1 MTDHT
6 TPFPVDA
13 IIQELRTALN
23 TAGRAIL
30 IAPPGAGKTT
40 RVPQALL
47 CDPLF
52 GNGRILMLE
61 PRRLAAR
68 RAAEYMASLAGE
80 EVGRTIGYRIRGE
93 SRVSSSTRIEIV
105 TEGILTRMLQDQPEL
120 TGVALLIFDE
130 FHERSIHADLGLALA
145 LDARTHL
152 RPDLRILI
160 MSATLDGVAIGSLL
174 DNGPVI
180 RSEGRIFPIETV
192 HRVHPVEGMMEKAVV
207 ETVKRALQETA
218 GDILVF
224 LPGRRE
230 LHRCRNLL
238 TDAHLP
244 QGVHV
249 HLLHGEASRAD
260 QDAAFLPGAHS
271 IRKIICAT
279 SIAETSL
286 TIDGVRVVI
295 DSGLARVPRFDPR
308 RGMSGL
314 VTVPASVATADQRRG
329 RAGRQAPGVCYRLW
343 TEAEEERRER
353 FPVPE
358 ILSADLAPLA
368 LDLARWGAPDGG
380 GLKFLDPLPVSH
392 MDQATTLLRQLGALD
407 DTRRMTPHGNAMSQL
422 PVHPRLAHM
431 IIRAMEL
438 GMAEMAC
445 DIAALL
451 EGPELSRGNATS
463 DVDLDGLLA
472 MAEGS
477 GRVDAAA
484 RSRILADA
492 RRLRKLVGARND
504 TKIQSRPGV
513 LLALAFPDR
522 IARRRESEG
531 RRYLLANNTG
541 ALLPEWSQLARHEF
555 LAVGDVD
562 GAGLEARIFLAS
574 PLTRE
579 EIETH
584 CSGSIN
590 TTDELFWDDT
600 TGAVIG
606 RRVRRLGAL
615 LISEQTVSPSG
626 ERAARLML
634 QVIFRRGVGCLP
646 WTHDTEGLRIRSE
659 WLRLNGLVE
668 PEWPDLSDAHLLTTA
683 ESWLLPHLDG
693 LTRLDHLDRLNL
705 SGILRM
711 LLSERNRQRVETLA
725 PATLTS
731 PAGRR
736 VTLQYGTG
744 SQPVMAVKLQDMF
757 GQKANPTVAGGKVKV
772 LLHLLSPAGRP
783 LAVTSDLASFWAN
796 AYTEVRKQMRAR
808 YPKHKWP
815 DNPADAKPA
824 TRKL

>member
-1 MTDHT
+1 MADKNTL
-6 TPFPVDA
+6 FPVDA

-47 CDPLF
+47 GDPLF
-52 GNGRILMLE
+52 GSGRILMLE

-68 RAAEYMASLAGE
+68 RAAEHMASLAGE
-80 EVGRTIGYRIRGE
+80 DAGQSIGYRIRGE
-93 SRVSSSTRIEIV
+93 SRVSPATRIEIV

-120 TGVALLIFDE
+120 PGVGLLIFDE
-130 FHERSIHADLGLALA
+130 FHERSIHADLGLALT

-160 MSATLDGVAIGSLL
+160 MSATLDGVALASLL
-174 DNGPVI
+174 DNAPVI
-180 RSEGRIFPIETV
+180 RSEGRMFPIETV
-192 HRVHPVEGMMEKAVV
+192 HRTHPVEGMMEKAVV

-244 QGVHV
+244 EDIHV

-260 QDAAFLPGAHS
+260 QDAALLPGKS
-271 IRKIICAT
+271 NVRKIICAT

-314 VTVPASVATADQRRG
+314 VTVPASIATADQRRG
-329 RAGRQAPGVCYRLW
+329 RAGRQSPGMCYRLW
-343 TEAEEERRER
+343 TEAEEERREK

-368 LDLARWGAPDGG
+368 LDLARWGAPDGT
-380 GLKFLDPLPVSH
+380 GLRFLDPLPAPH
-392 MDQATTLLRQLGALD
+392 LHQAVALLKQLGALD
-407 DTRRMTPHGNAMSQL
+407 ETGRLTPHGKAMSEF

-431 IIRAMEL
+431 IIRAAEL
-438 GMAEMAC
+438 GMTETAC

-451 EGPELSRGNATS
+451 EGPELSRGSATS

-472 MAEGS
+472 MAEGN
-477 GRVDAAA
+477 GRFDAAS

-492 RRLRKLVGARND
+492 RRLRKLAGARSD
-504 TKIQSRPGV
+504 TKVQARPGV

-522 IARRRESEG
+522 IARRRDEEG
-531 RRYLLANNTG
+531 RRYLLANTTG
-541 ALLPEWSQLARHEF
+541 AFLPEWSQLARHEF

-574 PLTRE
+574 PLTRD
-579 EIETH
+579 EIEVH
-584 CSGSIN
+584 CASSI
-590 TTDELFWDDT
+590 TTKDELFWDDPL
-600 TGAVIG
+600 GSVVC
-606 RRVRRLGAL
+606 RRIRQLGAL
-615 LISEQTVSPSG
+615 TINEQAVTPAG
-626 ERAARLML
+626 ETAGEMML
-634 QVIFRRGVGCLP
+634 EGIIRRGIACLP
-646 WTHDTEGLRIRSE
+646 WKGETESVRTRSE
-659 WLRLNGLVE
+659 WLRLNGLTG
-668 PEWPDLSDAHLLTTA
+668 PEWPDLSDKHLRETA
-683 ESWLLPHLDG
+683 SEWLLPHLSG
-693 LTRLDHLDRLNL
+693 LTRLEHLERLDL

-711 LLSERNRQRVETLA
+711 LLGEKNRRVIDTLA
-725 PATLTS
+725 PAYLQS
-731 PAGRR
+731 PVGRK
-736 VTLQYGTG
+736 VLLEYGNAT
-744 SQPVMAVKLQDMF
+744 QPVMSVKLQDMF
-757 GQKANPTVAGGKVKV
+757 GQKENPTVAGGKVKV
-772 LLHLLSPAGRP
+772 LLHLLSPARRP

-796 AYTEVRKQMRAR
+796 AYTEVRKQMRSR
-808 YPKHKWP
+808 YPKHPWP
-815 DNPADAKPA
+815 ERP
-824 TRKL
+824 L